1 MLNHIPG
8 VQGKDGAY
16 SVFGKGTPSIYLNGR
31 LVRDLSELERLGSE
45 NIARVEV
52 LNNPGVQYD
61 ASVKAVIRIRTARP
75 VCEGLGLD
83 VRSRVEQSHKSGL
96 LDYSTLQP

>member
-75 VCEGLGLD
+75 VGEGLGLD
-83 VRSRVEQSHKSGL
+83 VRSRVEQSA
-96 LDYSTLQP
+96 